1 MLTPI
6 YQILH
11 GGESSVVLK
20 IELGII
26 YMHITNPM
34 YPTNQLCMKLSVLD
48 ILQKPNCF
56 TPYHSGLLERLGR
69 GVIQKRFIQFRIQ

>member
-6 YQILH
+6 HQILH
-11 GGESSVVLK
+11 GGESSLVLK

-34 YPTNQLCMKLSVLD
+34 HQTNQLCMKLSVLD
-48 ILQKPNCF
+48 VLQKPNCF
-56 TPYHSGLLERLGR
+56 TPYHSELLEE
-69 GVIQKRFIQFRIQ
+69 VSAKKMPCQFGIH

>member
-26 YMHITNPM
+26 YMHITNPL
-34 YPTNQLCMKLSVLD
+34 YLTNQLCMKLSVLD

-56 TPYHSGLLERLGR
+56 TPYH
-69 GVIQKRFIQFRIQ
+69 